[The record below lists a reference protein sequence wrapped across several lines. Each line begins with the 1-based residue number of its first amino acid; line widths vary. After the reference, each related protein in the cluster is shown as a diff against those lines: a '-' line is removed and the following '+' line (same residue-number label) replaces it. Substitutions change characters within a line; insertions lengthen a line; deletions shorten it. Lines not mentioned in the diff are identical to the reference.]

1 MTLPQSTPVL
11 IAGGGPVGL
20 TLSALLARQ
29 GIASL
34 VIEADE
40 GYCTGSRAICM
51 SRRSQEILGWV
62 GADKTLVET
71 GLSWVGGRSYWRNTE
86 VLHFQMPSEPA
97 QRFAPMVNIQQYHVE
112 ECAHRAAQSFGDL
125 SSVQW
130 ASRVTAVVVVDIG
143 GVTVE
148 PTSCWT
154 TSISIAS
161 PLVTMRKPTL
171 GFVSV

>member
-1 MTLPQSTPVL
+1 
-11 IAGGGPVGL
+11 VGL

-29 GIASL
+29 GVASL

-62 GADKTLVET
+62 GADKPLVET

-86 VLHFQMPSEPA
+86 VLHFQMPSEPT

-112 ECAHRAAQSFGDL
+112 EYAHQRSAEAGSFGGART
-125 SSVQW
+125 QW
-130 ASRVTAVVVVDIG
+130 ASR
-143 GVTVE
+143 
-148 PTSCWT
+148 
-154 TSISIAS
+154 
-161 PLVTMRKPTL
+161 
-171 GFVSV
+171 